1 LRRSFAAALLAL
13 ATYGLVVA
21 PLVHAEVH
29 ARESEADAEIASLL
43 QRVAAHGP
51 DFEQAFARLW
61 DLGRGQ
67 RHKHSH
73 GPAKQHGSG
82 TLEHFALALHSPLPA
97 LDVPLPPP
105 QRGPRAM
112 AEPEQAPRQSWR
124 APARSQSP
132 PLA

>member
-1 LRRSFAAALLAL
+1 LPRHLAAALLAL
-13 ATYGLVVA
+13 AAYGLVVA

-29 ARESEADAEIASLL
+29 AREAEADAEIARLL
-43 QRVAAHGP
+43 QRVAAHGA
-51 DFEQAFARLW
+51 DFEEAFARLW
-61 DLGRGQ
+61 DLGRAG
-67 RHKHSH
+67 RHTHSH
-73 GPAKQHGSG
+73 GPARQHGSG
-82 TLEHFALALHSPLPA
+82 TLEHFALALHPALPS

-105 QRGPRAM
+105 RREPRAM